1 MSDTRA
7 DTTKYYSPL
16 ARMLSPYVAG
26 EQPQSGGWIKLN
38 TNESPYP
45 PSPRVIEAVR
55 GAVGEDAA
63 ALRLYPDPDA
73 DALRDALSKRHGVN
87 RENVFISNGS
97 DETLAFMFAAFFA
110 GLDCVTPAVGYSFYP
125 TYALLFGA
133 KLRLIPMADGFNAG
147 LNVDV
152 GGLLNANAPIIIANP
167 NAPTTI
173 ALSRETILDMRE
185 TLAKRSQ
192 LLVVDEA
199 YAPFHEDCAVADGC
213 ARYDNLLVVRTFS
226 KAYALAGMR
235 VGYAIGHSDL
245 IDALCRV
252 RDSFNSYPVDRVA
265 QAAALAA
272 AEDVETLSRTVA
284 AISDTK
290 ITSRQAL
297 LSLGFECAH
306 SHTNFL
312 FARHPRV
319 KGRILYDGLAARRI
333 LVRRFDKPGIED
345 YLRITIGTP
354 DEMKRV
360 IQALTDILKE
370 TLS

>member
-1 MSDTRA
+1 MSSARA
-7 DTTKYYSPL
+7 DTMKYYSPL

-26 EQPQSGGWIKLN
+26 EQPQGGWIKLN

-45 PSPRVIEAVR
+45 PSPRVIEAIR
-55 GAVGEDAA
+55 NAVGKDAA

-87 RENVFISNGS
+87 RGNIFISNGS
-97 DETLAFMFAAFFA
+97 DETLAFIFAAFFA

-133 KLRLIPMADGFNAG
+133 KLRLIPMVDG
-147 LNVDV
+147 LNADV
-152 GGLLNANAPIIIANP
+152 GGLLNADAPIIIANP

-173 ALSRETILDMRE
+173 ALSRETILDTRE
-185 TLAKRSQ
+185 ALAKRSQ

-199 YAPFHEDCAVADGC
+199 YAPFYEDCAVANGC

-226 KAYALAGMR
+226 KAHALAGMR
-235 VGYAIGHSDL
+235 VGYAVGHSNL

-252 RDSFNSYPVDRVA
+252 RDSFNSYPVDRIA

-272 AEDVETLSRTVA
+272 AEDVETLSRIVA
-284 AISDTK
+284 AVSEEK

-319 KGRILYDGLAARRI
+319 KGRILFDELTSRRI

-354 DEMKRV
+354 DEMKCV